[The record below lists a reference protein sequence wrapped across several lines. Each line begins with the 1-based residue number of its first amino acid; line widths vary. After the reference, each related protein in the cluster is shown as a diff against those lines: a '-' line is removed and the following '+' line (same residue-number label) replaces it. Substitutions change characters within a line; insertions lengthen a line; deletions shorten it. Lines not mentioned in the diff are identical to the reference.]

1 MAPNKTQPND
11 ASVKEFIES
20 IPDPA
25 RLRDCREVLSLM
37 ESISCETPRM
47 WGGSIVGFGTY
58 RYRYASGRSGT
69 WFRIGFSPRKNA
81 LTLYLML
88 DLDAQRERLQQ
99 LGKHT
104 RGKSCV
110 YVRRLSDINRSV
122 LRELIRE
129 SIRQTG
135 NASCG
140 SEPTSD

>member
-20 IPDPA
+20 IPDPV
-25 RLRDCREVLSLM
+25 RLQDCLEVMSLM

-88 DLDAQRERLQQ
+88 DLDAQRIRLQQ

-110 YVRRLSDINRSV
+110 YIRRLADINRSV
-122 LRELIRE
+122 LCELIRE

-135 NASCG
+135 NPSCG
-140 SEPTSD
+140 SEPRSD